1 MAEKKVIEIDIES
14 NLGSL
19 KSQLREAQSEVAELA
34 NKFGATSDEAVKA
47 AKKAAELKD
56 AIGDAKA
63 LTDAYNPDAKFNAL
77 STSIG
82 GVLNGFQ
89 AYEGAL
95 GLLGVQSE
103 DVQKT
108 LLKVQSAM
116 ALTQGINGVLEA
128 KESFLNL
135 GKQVS
140 TFGSSA
146 VGAFQKMTT
155 ASKAFAITG
164 IGLLLTGLTLVITY
178 WDDIS
183 KAIGF
188 TTDEQE
194 KYAQKQKRINEQTK
208 ESREEVAKESASFA
222 TLIARLKSTNEGTK
236 EREDLIKKIN
246 SQYGTTLKNIK
257 DETKFQEQLNNEL
270 ASYLEYQK
278 AKFQLQKNEEKIVKN
293 LEVQDK
299 LSNSIKDQKERVKLA
314 EKINDLQTKYNEA
327 EDKKN
332 QGGKFEL
339 KTEKERLKLQTEVN
353 KIATQ
358 IIENEKKNE
367 RAGIKITSLEQEKF
381 ALSNLNKELE
391 NAEKRFEDYGR
402 SANDA
407 SAKVDELTN
416 SGSKY
421 VENNNEVKTSTI
433 ETNKELA
440 NTLESLTE
448 KNKQYG
454 LSEQELLKLN
464 KLKTDALIQEQFLKS
479 TDKDKEKQRTDA
491 LLANEIDYGN
501 QLNALR
507 KKEVSDLDTLKTT
520 SATSEIEKLVANKT
534 TELQI
539 EKDTAD
545 KKIAIEKEALEK
557 SKQAQQQKIDL
568 VLKYAQTFGQAMSSL
583 NNLLNANDEQRLK
596 SVKQGSKEEEAIKR
610 KMFDRDKKLRI
621 VQTVI
626 DTASNIVTSVR
637 NGGGIPTGIP
647 FGVAAGVM
655 GALQVAAISKAKFD
669 GGGNIQSPSD
679 AGGGFNPSFNVV
691 GNSGINQLAG
701 IQQQP
706 VKAYITTGE
715 VSTALSLERNTLQ
728 KTTF

>member
-19 KSQLREAQSEVAELA
+19 KSQLREAQAEVAELA

-146 VGAFQKMTT
+146 IGAFQKMTT

-164 IGLLLTGLTLVITY
+164 IGLLLTGLTLVVTY
-178 WDDIS
+178 WEDIS

-194 KYAQKQKRINEQTK
+194 KYAQKQKRINEQSK
-208 ESREEVAKESASFA
+208 EARETIAKESGSFA
-222 TLIARLKSTNEGTK
+222 TLISRLKATNEGTK

-246 SQYGTTLKNIK
+246 TQYGTTLKNIK
-257 DETKFQEQLNNEL
+257 DETKFQEQLNTEL

-278 AKFQLQKNEEKIVKN
+278 AKYELQKNEEKIIKN
-293 LEVQDK
+293 LDVQSK
-299 LSNSIKDQKERVKLA
+299 LESDISKA
-314 EKINDLQTKYNEA
+314 
-327 EDKKN
+327 KK
-332 QGGKFEL
+332 QQISL
-339 KTEKERLKLQTEVN
+339 EKERQDLIKKQSSSSTATSETKIFSDYDKITK
-353 KIATQ
+353 KIAEVDSKIQ
-358 IIENEKKNE
+358 ENKKT
-367 RAGIKITSLEQEKF
+367 IQDS
-381 ALSNLNKELE
+381 NKELG
-391 NAEKRFEDYGR
+391 NAQKRFEDYGR

-491 LLANEIDYGN
+491 LLANETDYGN

-655 GALQVAAISKAKFD
+655 GALQVAAINKAKFD

>member
-19 KSQLREAQSEVAELA
+19 KSQLREAQAEVVSLSD
-34 NKFGATSDEAVKA
+34 KFGATSREAAEA
-47 AKKAAELKD
+47 AKKAASLKD
-56 AIGDAKA
+56 RIGDAKS
-63 LTDAYNPDAKFNAL
+63 LTDAFNPDAKFNAL
-77 STSIG
+77 SSSIG

-89 AYEGAL
+89 AYEGAM
-95 GLLGVQSE
+95 GLIGVQNE
-103 DVQKT
+103 DLQKT

-116 ALTQGINGVLEA
+116 AFSQGVQGLLESKDSFIQLGAVVKSTTLYTAAYNFVMGISNKETATNVLVTEADTTAKVGLTGATGVL
-128 KESFLNL
+128 
-135 GKQVS
+135 S
-140 TFGSSA
+140 TVTG
-146 VGAFQKMTT
+146 GATT
-155 ASKAFAITG
+155 AMKLFRVALIATG
-164 IGLLLTGLTLVITY
+164 IGAIIVLVGL
-178 WDDIS
+178 
-183 KAIGF
+183 
-188 TTDEQE
+188 
-194 KYAQKQKRINEQTK
+194 
-208 ESREEVAKESASFA
+208 
-222 TLIARLKSTNEGTK
+222 LIANFDKVTAVVTKLSGYVIKAYDYFDNLGTG
-236 EREDLIKKIN
+236 IKVLVGIFFPFIGVV
-246 SQYGTTLKNIK
+246 YGAIK
-257 DETKFQEQLNNEL
+257 
-270 ASYLEYQK
+270 ALEY
-278 AKFQLQKNEEKIVKN
+278 FN
-293 LEVQDK
+293 
-299 LSNSIKDQKERVKLA
+299 
-314 EKINDLQTKYNEA
+314 
-327 EDKKN
+327 
-332 QGGKFEL
+332 
-339 KTEKERLKLQTEVN
+339 
-353 KIATQ
+353 
-358 IIENEKKNE
+358 IIDTKNE
-367 RAGIKITSLEQEKF
+367 RDMSARHVANIKRID
-381 ALSNLNKELE
+381 KELAKRE
-391 NAEKRFEDYGR
+391 EAKKARKKAYDEETGNIDRQIKLLEAQGKSTEALEKLQLKR
-402 SANDA
+402 S
-407 SAKVDELTN
+407 LTN
-416 SGSKY
+416 QRELIKEARLNLQILRATNIGGVNDQMIEETLTAIAQMKQGILNTETDIQISRIETTK
-421 VENNNEVKTSTI
+421 VTKTQA

-440 NTLESLTE
+440 KTLEDLTQ
-448 KNKQYG
+448 KNTQYG

-464 KLKTDALIQEQFLKS
+464 KLKTDALIEEQFLKS

-520 SATSEIEKLVANKT
+520 SAKDEIEKLVANKT

-637 NGGGIPTGIP
+637 NGGGIPFGIP

-655 GALQVAAISKAKFD
+655 GALQVAAINKAKFD

>member
-19 KSQLREAQSEVAELA
+19 KSQLREAQTEVASLSD
-34 NKFGATSDEAVKA
+34 KFGATSKEAAEA
-47 AKKAAELKD
+47 AKRAAELKD
-56 AIGDAKA
+56 RIGDAKA
-63 LTDAYNPDAKFNAL
+63 LTDAFNPDAKFNAL
-77 STSIG
+77 SSSIG

-95 GLLGVQSE
+95 GLIGVENE
-103 DVQKT
+103 DLQKT

-116 ALTQGINGVLEA
+116 ALSQGIQGLAEAKDSFVQLGAVVKNTTLFTSAYNFVMGISNKETATNVLVTEADTSAKVGLTGATGVL
-128 KESFLNL
+128 
-135 GKQVS
+135 S
-140 TFGSSA
+140 TVTG
-146 VGAFQKMTT
+146 GATT
-155 ASKAFAITG
+155 AMKLFRVALIATG
-164 IGLLLTGLTLVITY
+164 IGAIIVLIGL
-178 WDDIS
+178 
-183 KAIGF
+183 
-188 TTDEQE
+188 
-194 KYAQKQKRINEQTK
+194 
-208 ESREEVAKESASFA
+208 
-222 TLIARLKSTNEGTK
+222 LIANFDKVTAVVQKLSGYVIKAYDYFDNLGTG
-236 EREDLIKKIN
+236 IKVLVGIFFPFIGVV
-246 SQYGTTLKNIK
+246 YGAIK
-257 DETKFQEQLNNEL
+257 
-270 ASYLEYQK
+270 ALEY
-278 AKFQLQKNEEKIVKN
+278 FNVI
-293 LEVQDK
+293 D
-299 LSNSIKDQKERVKLA
+299 
-314 EKINDLQTKYNEA
+314 T
-327 EDKKN
+327 
-332 QGGKFEL
+332 
-339 KTEKERLKLQTEVN
+339 
-353 KIATQ
+353 
-358 IIENEKKNE
+358 KNE
-367 RAGIKITSLEQEKF
+367 RDMSARHVANIKRID
-381 ALSNLNKELE
+381 KELAKRE
-391 NAEKRFEDYGR
+391 EAKKARKKAYDEETGNIDRQIKLLEAQGKSTEALEKLQLKR
-402 SANDA
+402 S
-407 SAKVDELTN
+407 LTN
-416 SGSKY
+416 QRELIKEARLNLQILRATNIGGVNDQMIEETLTAIAEMKQAILNTETDIQIAKIETTK
-421 VENNNEVKTSTI
+421 VTKTQA

-440 NTLESLTE
+440 KTLESLTE
-448 KNKQYG
+448 KNEQYG

-491 LLANEIDYGN
+491 LLANETDYGN

-637 NGGGIPTGIP
+637 NGGGIPFGIP
-647 FGVAAGVM
+647 FGVAAGAM

-701 IQQQP
+701 LQQQP

>member
-19 KSQLREAQSEVAELA
+19 KSQLREAQSEVASLSD
-34 NKFGATSDEAVKA
+34 KFGATSKEAAEA
-47 AKKAAELKD
+47 AKRAADLKD
-56 AIGDAKA
+56 RIGDAKA
-63 LTDAYNPDAKFNAL
+63 LTDAFNPDAKFNAL
-77 STSIG
+77 SSSIG

-95 GLLGVQSE
+95 GLIGVENE
-103 DVQKT
+103 DLQKT

-116 ALTQGINGVLEA
+116 ALSQGIQGLAEAKDSFVQLGAVVKNTTLFTSAYNFVMGISNKETATNVLVTEADTSAKVGLTGATGVL
-128 KESFLNL
+128 
-135 GKQVS
+135 S
-140 TFGSSA
+140 TVTG
-146 VGAFQKMTT
+146 GATT
-155 ASKAFAITG
+155 AMKLFRVALIATG
-164 IGLLLTGLTLVITY
+164 IGAIIVLIGL
-178 WDDIS
+178 
-183 KAIGF
+183 
-188 TTDEQE
+188 
-194 KYAQKQKRINEQTK
+194 
-208 ESREEVAKESASFA
+208 
-222 TLIARLKSTNEGTK
+222 LIANFDKVTAVVQKLSGYVIKAYDYFDNLGTG
-236 EREDLIKKIN
+236 IKVLVGIFFPFIGVV
-246 SQYGTTLKNIK
+246 YGAIK
-257 DETKFQEQLNNEL
+257 
-270 ASYLEYQK
+270 ALEY
-278 AKFQLQKNEEKIVKN
+278 FNVI
-293 LEVQDK
+293 D
-299 LSNSIKDQKERVKLA
+299 
-314 EKINDLQTKYNEA
+314 T
-327 EDKKN
+327 
-332 QGGKFEL
+332 
-339 KTEKERLKLQTEVN
+339 
-353 KIATQ
+353 
-358 IIENEKKNE
+358 KNE
-367 RAGIKITSLEQEKF
+367 RDMSARHVANIKRID
-381 ALSNLNKELE
+381 KELAKRE
-391 NAEKRFEDYGR
+391 EAKKARKKAYDEETGNIDRQIKLLEAQGKSTEALEKLQLKR
-402 SANDA
+402 S
-407 SAKVDELTN
+407 LTN
-416 SGSKY
+416 QRELIKEARLNLQILRATNIGGVNDQMIEETLTAIAEMKQAILNTETDIQIAKIETTK
-421 VENNNEVKTSTI
+421 VTKTQA

-440 NTLESLTE
+440 KTLESLTE
-448 KNKQYG
+448 KNEQYG

-491 LLANEIDYGN
+491 LLANETDYGN

-637 NGGGIPTGIP
+637 NGGGIPFGIP
-647 FGVAAGVM
+647 FGVAAGAM

-701 IQQQP
+701 LQQQP

>member
-19 KSQLREAQSEVAELA
+19 KSQLREAQAEVAELA

-146 VGAFQKMTT
+146 IGAFQKMTT

-194 KYAQKQKRINEQTK
+194 KYSQKQKRINEQTK
-208 ESREEVAKESASFA
+208 ESREEVAKESGSFA
-222 TLIARLKSTNEGTK
+222 TLIARLKTTNEGTK

-293 LEVQDK
+293 LEVQDR
-299 LSNSIKDQKERVKLA
+299 LSNSIKDQKERVKAAGEIDILI
-314 EKINDLQTKYNEA
+314 K
-327 EDKKN
+327 
-332 QGGKFEL
+332 
-339 KTEKERLKLQTEVN
+339 EKERLQKEIEQTGG
-353 KIATQ
+353 ATS
-358 IIENEKKNE
+358 NE
-367 RAGIKITSLEQEKF
+367 RKRVKQLQDEQLTLQKQIVSLKDKSGVLSLEQEQF
-381 ALSNLNKELE
+381 ALSNLNKELG

-402 SANDA
+402 SANEA
-407 SAKVDELTN
+407 SSKVDKLTN

-464 KLKTDALIQEQFLKS
+464 KLKTDALIEEQFLKS

-520 SATSEIEKLVANKT
+520 SAKDGIEKLVANKT